1 VTKVGPEVKH
11 GRRRAGG
18 CVDQSGLFS
27 SARREISS
35 KRRQRRRKTKQFRG
49 AQNLYS
55 LNRCNANRSRLGP
68 RTRSGPL
75 RSNSTDIVQLPR
87 SAGGRSP
94 YSHAT
99 RRCLNRRF
107 PTVVKALASL
117 EGDFVLDGE
126 LVALDS
132 EGKPSFQLLQDSL
145 SEELPIY
152 CYAFD
157 FLNQDGE
164 LLLIVAN
171 CWKACLPRLTIPANL
186 TAVAGAIG
194 GSP

>member
-1 VTKVGPEVKH
+1 MQCKPVTALPAGETWTFEVKFDGY
-11 GRRRAGG
+11 GRIAVKRGRE
-18 CVDQSGLFS
+18 VTLFS
-27 SARREISS
+27 RHEKVLS
-35 KRRQRRRKTKQFRG
+35 K
-49 AQNLYS
+49 
-55 LNRCNANRSRLGP
+55 
-68 RTRSGPL
+68 
-75 RSNSTDIVQLPR
+75 
-87 SAGGRSP
+87 
-94 YSHAT
+94 
-99 RRCLNRRF
+99 RF